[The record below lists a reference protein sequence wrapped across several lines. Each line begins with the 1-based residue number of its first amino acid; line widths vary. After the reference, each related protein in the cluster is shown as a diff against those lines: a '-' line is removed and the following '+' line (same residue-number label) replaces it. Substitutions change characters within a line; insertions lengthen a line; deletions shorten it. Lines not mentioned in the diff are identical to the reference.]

1 MAALSSKSYTQNSW
15 IWPKYMK
22 QSMKSI
28 FLLLVSVGLMA
39 CTVKLE
45 TPDKPIT
52 INMNVNVEQ
61 EVHVQVAK
69 DVSSTIAQNPNI
81 F

>member
-1 MAALSSKSYTQNSW
+1 MLKKRWTR
-15 IWPKYMK
+15 I
-22 QSMKSI
+22 SI
-28 FLLLVSVGLMA
+28 LLILGLITIA
-39 CTVKLE
+39 CAVKLE

-69 DVSSTIAQNPNI
+69 DVSDAIADNPNL

>member
-1 MAALSSKSYTQNSW
+1 MACPSTKSYTQNSW
-15 IWPKYMK
+15 VWPKNMK
-22 QSMKSI
+22 QSMKI
-28 FLLLVSVGLMA
+28 MFLFIIGACLMA
-39 CTVKLE
+39 CAVKLE

-69 DVSSTIAQNPNI
+69 DVSSAIAQNPNL

>member
-1 MAALSSKSYTQNSW
+1 
-15 IWPKYMK
+15 
-22 QSMKSI
+22 
-28 FLLLVSVGLMA
+28 MA
-39 CTVKLE
+39 CAVKLE

-69 DVSSTIAQNPNI
+69 DVSDTIAQNPNL